1 MLNRFYAFIVLSFV
15 INPIWANEEPTVLI
29 TGANRDIGL
38 ELARIYADRNW
49 NVLATARKPEAAKDL
64 EIIQSDHLSLHDFE
78 ALPLQ
83 AANLPAT
90 MPPCI

>member
-1 MLNRFYAFIVLSFV
+1 MLNRFYAFIVLSFA
-15 INPIWANEEPTVLI
+15 INPIWENEEPTVLI

-49 NVLATARKPEAAKDL
+49 NVIATARNPEAAKDL
-64 EIIQSDHLSLHDFE
+64 EIIQSDHLNLHDFK

-83 AANLPAT
+83 ATILPAT